1 MLSTLESYHPIGA
14 FSADVCDKSHFRS
27 QEMLGRYWVINFFFA
42 SCEEV
47 CPKVNHQVTLLAQ
60 HFSDSETKFVSI
72 TVDPE
77 NDNDSVLTAYKK
89 NMYDGKNWI
98 VGRMPIDSLID
109 LSTKKIGVGHLSEP
123 SLHSTRLVL
132 IDKKGIIRGFY
143 DGLDKNEMMRLRNH
157 LDSLVH

>member
-143 DGLDKNEMMRLRNH
+143 DGLDKKEMMRLRNH